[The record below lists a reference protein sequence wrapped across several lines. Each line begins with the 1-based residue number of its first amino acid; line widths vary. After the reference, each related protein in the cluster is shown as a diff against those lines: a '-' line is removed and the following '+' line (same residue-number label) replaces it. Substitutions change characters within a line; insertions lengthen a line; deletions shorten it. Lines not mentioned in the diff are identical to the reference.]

1 MNITIEGLTKKQ
13 KAIMEIL
20 WNCDSMEQAQLF
32 IRSMPTHRDRC
43 DAHSLMMLALWETLE
58 NKGGLDEWKDVAQE
72 WIATL

>member
-1 MNITIEGLTKKQ
+1 
-13 KAIMEIL
+13 
-20 WNCDSMEQAQLF
+20 MEQAQLF

-58 NKGGLDEWKDVAQE
+58 NKGGLDEYAEVAKE